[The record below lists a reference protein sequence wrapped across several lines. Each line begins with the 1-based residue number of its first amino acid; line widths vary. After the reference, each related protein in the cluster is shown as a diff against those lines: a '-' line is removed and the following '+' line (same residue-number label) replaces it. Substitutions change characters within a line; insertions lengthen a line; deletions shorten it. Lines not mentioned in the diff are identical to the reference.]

1 MALHQ
6 KAFLSCQGHNLW
18 VSTQLTHHK
27 SCPWVIQ
34 ECESVVTRSQ
44 DKGIWEQCNR
54 DPKPEQSPHRWLV
67 VKSYQDDWQLFQ
79 PHCLQKRK
87 NEASQHD
94 CAEQFTWPWSRSK
107 WLNLLSRLMRRWN
120 QCEQWVSRWA
130 VGGFIPA
137 LKPIA
142 NLLQSHEILFVLK
155 RGSLWPLARFHCFP
169 PSSVTN
175 PLCQY
180 VLKQVLKKLQL
191 CSWTDQCFP
200 YMHLFVTA
208 HHKQITTHHILFF
221 TLPIQ
226 PRHARA
232 AHICVLFMFSS
243 FLGCLTTFYWAV

>member
-6 KAFLSCQGHNLW
+6 KAFLSCHGHNLW
-18 VSTQLTHHK
+18 VSTHLTHHK
-27 SCPWVIQ
+27 PFPWVIQ
-34 ECESVVTRSQ
+34 ECESVVTQSQ
-44 DKGIWEQCNR
+44 DKGIWEQCNW

-94 CAEQFTWPWSRSK
+94 CAQRLTWPWSRGK
-107 WLNLLSRLMRRWN
+107 WINLLSRLIRRWN
-120 QCEQWVSRWA
+120 QYEQWVSRWA

-169 PSSVTN
+169 P
-175 PLCQY
+175 
-180 VLKQVLKKLQL
+180 
-191 CSWTDQCFP
+191 
-200 YMHLFVTA
+200 
-208 HHKQITTHHILFF
+208 ILF
-221 TLPIQ
+221 I
-226 PRHARA
+226 
-232 AHICVLFMFSS
+232 S
-243 FLGCLTTFYWAV
+243 FFF